1 MRFAPEPP
9 RPHGASGR
17 TAVLLCNLG
26 TPDAPT
32 ASAVRRYLAQFLSDP
47 RVVEIPPLLWQP
59 ILHGIVLR
67 TRPAASAA
75 KYATIWRDGDSP
87 LRSWTLKQAK
97 LLAGY
102 LGERG
107 HRIAV
112 RAAMRYG
119 SPSIPDVLDALKADG
134 ATRVLVLPLYPQ
146 YAGSTTASTFDA
158 VGRWSARTRAL
169 PELRCVARFHDDA
182 GYIAALERR
191 VREHAMREGGLP
203 ERLVLSF
210 HGVPQRTADLGDPY
224 PHECLE
230 TARLLRQRLDLPAE
244 RVVVTF
250 QSRFGRAKWLEP
262 ATEPTLRR
270 LAADG
275 VRGIAVMCPGFTSD
289 CLETLEEIAVEAR
302 AAFLG
307 AGGQEFH
314 YIECLNDAP
323 AWIAALAQIAIRHL
337 AGWPTQASPADADAP
352 QPALATGTSR

>member
-9 RPHGASGR
+9 HGAPER

-32 ASAVRRYLAQFLSDP
+32 APAVRRYLAQFLSDP

-59 ILHGIVLR
+59 ILRGIVLR

-87 LRSWTLKQAK
+87 LRLWTVRQAA
-97 LLAGY
+97 LLTGY

-107 HRIAV
+107 HRVVV

-146 YAGSTTASTFDA
+146 YAGSTTASAFDA
-158 VGRWSARTRAL
+158 VGQWSARTRAL

-191 VREHAMREGGLP
+191 VREHAVRDGLP

-224 PHECLE
+224 PHECRE
-230 TARLLRQRLDLPAE
+230 TARLLRQRLDLPPE

-270 LAADG
+270 LASDG
-275 VRGIAVMCPGFTSD
+275 VRSVAVMCPGFTSD

-302 AAFLG
+302 AAFLA
-307 AGGQEFH
+307 AGGREFH

-337 AGWPTQASPADADAP
+337 AGWPTQQASPADADAR
-352 QPALATGTSR
+352 QRALAAGASR